1 MTRFSLCLLATSLLL
16 FASSAFSQ
24 NCDEIVS
31 LVNSHKTKTSCCM
44 YDNSGTQEN
53 TLVKMN
59 NKGDTTADQIN
70 KILAFGTKKKQFK
83 KKYQSTG
90 LNIWNKLKKRVT
102 QCKKASNDR
111 FVLGGGGGGNSNTDA
126 CDVAGDPAQQNSLS
140 TRIIN
145 GDQCVV
151 GESPVVYLLFS
162 YNSSCTGSLIAN
174 TSGNA
179 WVLTAAHCL
188 QGSWQNNSTSVTVT
202 SGNDEVDSS
211 LAYFI
216 ETYDGNTAPYGKHD
230 AALIRLPR
238 PLDGAQTAT
247 LLTDDSVIT
256 DGAELVIAGYGRI
269 GTGQAQD
276 NNFDADLYAGTM
288 EIDDNGQNDLG
299 DTGVE
304 EILANFNHSQN
315 TGANT
320 CNGDSGGPAFISDNG
335 TYKIAGI
342 TSYGFSANCGPTDSS
357 GFANVTDP
365 DILNFICGRVV
376 LDVCP

>member
-1 MTRFSLCLLATSLLL
+1 
-16 FASSAFSQ
+16 
-24 NCDEIVS
+24 
-31 LVNSHKTKTSCCM
+31 M
-44 YDNSGTQEN
+44 YDDNGTQVN

-59 NKGDTTADQIN
+59 NKGDTSVEEID
-70 KILAFGTKKKQFK
+70 KILSFGPKKKQFK
-83 KKYQSTG
+83 NKYQNTG
-90 LNIWNKLKKRVT
+90 KKVWNKLKKKVT
-102 QCKKASNDR
+102 QCKKVSNSR
-111 FVLGGGGGGNSNTDA
+111 FVIGGGGGSGGGGGNSNTDA
-126 CDVAGDPAQQNSLS
+126 CDVAGDPTQQNSLN

-145 GDQCVV
+145 GEQCSV

-211 LAYFI
+211 LAYFM
-216 ETYDGNTAPYGKHD
+216 ETYDGDAVPYGEHD

-238 PLDGAQTAT
+238 PLDGAQVAT
-247 LLTDDSVIT
+247 LLTDDSVLE
-256 DGAELVIAGYGRI
+256 DGEEIVIAGYGRI

-288 EIDDNGQNDLG
+288 EIDDNDVNDLG
-299 DTGVE
+299 DTSE
-304 EILANFNHSQN
+304 SEILANFNHSQN

-320 CNGDSGGPAFISDNG
+320 CNGDSGGPAFINDNG
-335 TYKIAGI
+335 TYKVAGI
-342 TSYGFSANCGPTDSS
+342 TSYGFSQNCGPTDSS

-365 DILNFICGRVV
+365 DIVDFICGRVV
-376 LDVCP
+376 LDLCP